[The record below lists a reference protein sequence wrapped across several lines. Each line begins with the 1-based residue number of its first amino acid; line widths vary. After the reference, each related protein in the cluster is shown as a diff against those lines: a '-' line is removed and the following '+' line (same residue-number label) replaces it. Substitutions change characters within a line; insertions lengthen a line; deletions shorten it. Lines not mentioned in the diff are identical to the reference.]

1 MKNIVTRVI
10 LFFFSALSATV
21 LLGAPASFD
30 PVRIEQITGLTG
42 VYNQVSKVLT
52 LAGSRIDVKVTVD
65 QGVLPPATGLTYW
78 AAFAPGKR
86 AGQTAIHGELALF
99 SDEVNP
105 IMSVAFANGLD
116 VTSLETHFF
125 YDEPRVYFMELTGE
139 GDWEKLAEALGR
151 ALDRVKQIRAEH
163 PQPAKAFVGPAIPA
177 TNSIT
182 AEPLEKIL
190 GAKAESKEGIA
201 KVTITREPGLNTW
214 LAFGGADDRAFV
226 HGQIALRER

>member
-42 VYNQVSKVLT
+42 VYNQVSKALT

-105 IMSVAFANGLD
+105 IMSVRKNAPSPWLLAAMCGETPATFVSIMTGLPSERTPKRD
-116 VTSLETHFF
+116 
-125 YDEPRVYFMELTGE
+125 DEPE
-139 GDWEKLAEALGR
+139 
-151 ALDRVKQIRAEH
+151 
-163 PQPAKAFVGPAIPA
+163 
-177 TNSIT
+177 
-182 AEPLEKIL
+182 
-190 GAKAESKEGIA
+190 
-201 KVTITREPGLNTW
+201 
-214 LAFGGADDRAFV
+214 
-226 HGQIALRER
+226 